1 MGVKY
6 LGNGNINGVPI
17 HDMTDSELSAL
28 SVELR
33 NIVLASGFYTP
44 IDDSKVE
51 RWRGR
56 LDKPSVNKVLV
67 VTPTLRLEPATL
79 QRIFALE
86 WAGPIDYFFTKDNPY
101 SGELQYKNIELNMNK
116 ARDVLLNGGY
126 DAMLIVESDMLPPSD
141 GLKKLALADADVAG
155 GLYLMRNRPMVTNV
169 IIHRPNDWHD
179 RSYMQLTE
187 VGIHPELIRTNG
199 VSCGFALVKAH
210 VLKNISFRHVLPHSP
225 DWEFMADCN
234 KQGFY
239 TACDRSVKC
248 GHIQEDGKVLM
259 PDY

>member
-17 HDMTDSELSAL
+17 HDMTAVEFDALGAELTRVA
-28 SVELR
+28 
-33 NIVLASGFYTP
+33 LASGFYTL

-56 LDKPSVNKVLV
+56 LDKPSVNRVLV
-67 VTPTLRLEPATL
+67 VTPTLRLEPATV
-79 QRIFALE
+79 QSIFALE
-86 WAGPIDYFFTKDNPY
+86 WDGPIDYYFTKDNPY
-101 SGELQYKNIELNMNK
+101 TGVLQYKNIERNMNK
-116 ARDVLLNGGY
+116 ARRVLLDGGY
-126 DAMLIVESDMLPPSD
+126 DAMFIVESDMIAPSD
-141 GLKKLALADADVAG
+141 ALYKLSLADADVAG

-169 IIHRPNDWHD
+169 IIHRPNDWLD

-199 VSCGFALVKAH
+199 VSCGCALIKAH
-210 VLKNISFRHVLPHSP
+210 VLKDISFRHVLPHSP

-239 TACDRSVKC
+239 TACDRTVKC